1 MTMELKTILN
11 EKQAKHFEIEGELW
25 ASNDMGW
32 HNSPDDAISLL
43 YQDTKGF
50 ISIIVDAEGIISR
63 RRFNFEERMWY
74 EVSE

>member
-1 MTMELKTILN
+1 MELKTILN

-32 HNSPDDAISLL
+32 YNGPDDAIFLL
-43 YQDTKGF
+43 FQDGLGF
-50 ISIIVDAEGIISR
+50 LSIAVDAEGIISR
-63 RRFNFEERMWY
+63 QRFNFEQRQWY